1 MNNRFYILISL
12 VSILLGVIVSTIGKS
27 VFTPQIVNI
36 GLLFLAIL
44 IMSTYAFASRTVNDP
59 NPNKFVR
66 TVMASTMIKFFV
78 GILGVGAMLLI
89 LKKTLHKP
97 DLFLLMGIYLVY
109 TITEA
114 VFLAKIARAPKQS

>member
-1 MNNRFYILISL
+1 MNNRFYILIIL
-12 VSILLGVIVSTIGKS
+12 VSILLGVIISTIGKS
-27 VFTPQIVNI
+27 VFTTQIVGI
-36 GLLFLAIL
+36 GILFLSIL
-44 IMSTYAFASRTVNDP
+44 IMSTYAFASLTVNDA

-78 GILGVGAMLLI
+78 GILGVGTMLLI

-97 DLFLLMGIYLVY
+97 DLFLLMGIYLIY

>member
-1 MNNRFYILISL
+1 MNNRFYILIIL
-12 VSILLGVIVSTIGKS
+12 VSILLGVIISTIGKS
-27 VFTPQIVNI
+27 VFTPQIVGI
-36 GLLFLAIL
+36 GILFLSIL
-44 IMSTYAFASRTVNDP
+44 IMSTYAFASLTVNDP

-78 GILGVGAMLLI
+78 GILGVGTMLLI

-97 DLFLLMGIYLVY
+97 DLFLLMGIYLIY